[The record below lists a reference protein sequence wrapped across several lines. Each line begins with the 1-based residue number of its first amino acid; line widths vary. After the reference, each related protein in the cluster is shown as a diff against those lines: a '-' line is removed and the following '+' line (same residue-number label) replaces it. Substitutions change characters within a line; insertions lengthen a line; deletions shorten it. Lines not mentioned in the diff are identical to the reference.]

1 MSISA
6 NVSFREC
13 CGNCKERPTW
23 LASRAT
29 ARQPPQ
35 VVAYALSFVSQTR
48 RLARRLRRRG
58 EAMPAHD
65 VGHLDSV
72 GRSEGGGVDHRGGLT
87 KELGTDRGRRDG
99 TQDPRVLAAMVV
111 ESVNRAAR
119 NAEGLPWPDVDPG
132 AVDGPRQYALD
143 AVDRFLVVIV
153 AVRRCRES
161 LRARNG
167 EFEESDAAA
176 RVFSRD
182 QEANGERAEVD
193 GFLGRIN
200 VNGRRL
206 RCPRNLQASVSCGP
220 PRRVAR
226 RAFPLL

>member
-119 NAEGLPWPDVDPG
+119 TAEGLPWPDVDPG

-167 EFEESDAAA
+167 EADAATA
-176 RVFSRD
+176 FTFRALTSLTISLSRSSRLANNPRCAPRDAISSAIPFPIPEEAPVIITTLLD
-182 QEANGERAEVD
+182 Q
-193 GFLGRIN
+193 
-200 VNGRRL
+200 
-206 RCPRNLQASVSCGP
+206 
-220 PRRVAR
+220 
-226 RAFPLL
+226 